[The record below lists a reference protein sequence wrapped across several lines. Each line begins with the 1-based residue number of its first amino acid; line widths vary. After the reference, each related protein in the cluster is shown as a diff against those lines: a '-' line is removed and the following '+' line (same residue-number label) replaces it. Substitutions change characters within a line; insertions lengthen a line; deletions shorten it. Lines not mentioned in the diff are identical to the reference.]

1 MSLVRVLVSC
11 VNDPQF
17 AKVRGWIEQAGF
29 ASNPERILLNVL
41 TLSRTLNESAAIG
54 LYLFSLL
61 DDEDVDLICLLASNI
76 KHNQYGHPSWNFR
89 DAAKKRLAERVIEG
103 WKESRRG
110 QDIRLERRKI
120 LLQERW
126 RVLVPKLKEAYTMA
140 ISTLQQDLDQ
150 SIESGSQE
158 NICAL

>member
-17 AKVRGWIEQAGF
+17 AKVRGWIEQAGY

-41 TLSRTLNESAAIG
+41 TLSRALNESTAIG

-61 DDEDVDLICLLASNI
+61 DDEDIDLICLLASNI

-89 DAAKKRLAERVIEG
+89 DAAKKRLAERVMEG
-103 WKESRRG
+103 WKENRRG
-110 QDIRLERRKI
+110 QELRIERRRI

-126 RVLVPKLKEAYTMA
+126 KVLAPTLKEAYNRA
-140 ISTLQQDLDQ
+140 LSTLQQDLD
-150 SIESGSQE
+150 SSGESGSWD
-158 NICAL
+158 NLCAL